1 MHLHFPTG
9 VTYPLEAGKGG
20 YVMHGGGTPFTRRE
34 WEVVATEPQ
43 SVLLALES
51 PSGDQG
57 FPGNLTVLVNYTL
70 TDENEL
76 VIGAAGREG
85 RAVGARSGGEAEALR
100 AAMGRLCT
108 TLSPSLL
115 LCLFFSCPQTS
126 APRPMSPPPSTYS
139 IILT

>member
-85 RAVGARSGGEAEALR
+85 WGTGHLGLAVRWRHCGRRWAVYALH
-100 AAMGRLCT
+100 
-108 TLSPSLL
+108 
-115 LCLFFSCPQTS
+115 
-126 APRPMSPPPSTYS
+126 
-139 IILT
+139 